1 MARFDAWVARGY
13 HAGMD
18 YLVRS
23 AAERRDP
30 SLLLRDARSILV
42 GAVRYVAGPAE
53 PASPLSG
60 EVAGYARGGDYHLRV
75 GAMGS
80 ELATYLRTRFDA
92 RAAEYVDT
100 GAILERLWAA
110 HAGVGWIGKNA
121 LVLNRE
127 SGSYFFLA
135 VVVTDLELPPDAPA
149 LDECGQC
156 TLCIEACP
164 TGAIVEPKVVD
175 SRLCLSYHTIELR
188 GEFPREH
195 REAAGAHLFG
205 CDECQTACPWN
216 RAGAAPA
223 APGEEGDAGARL
235 DLVSVLSMTLAEY
248 TERFRGSAMKRAT
261 YHGLRRNAA
270 INLGNALRAPGGRSA
285 ADPGALAA
293 LTRAAAD
300 PEPTVA
306 EAASWALAAIA

>member
-1 MARFDAWVARGY
+1 
-13 HAGMD
+13 MD
-18 YLVRS
+18 YLVRG
-23 AAERRDP
+23 AAERRSP

-42 GAVRYVAGPAE
+42 GAVRYDAGPDA
-53 PASPLSG
+53 PANPLSG
-60 EVAGYARGGDYHLRV
+60 EVARYARGNDYHLRV
-75 GAMGS
+75 GAMAS
-80 ELATYLRTRFDA
+80 NLATFLRTRYDA

-110 HAGVGWIGKNA
+110 QSGVGWIGKNA

-135 VVVTDLELPPDAPA
+135 VVLTDLELPPDAPA

-156 TLCIEACP
+156 SLCIEACP

-175 SRLCLSYHTIELR
+175 SRLCLSYHTIEMR

-205 CDECQTACPWN
+205 CDACQTACPWN
-216 RAGAAPA
+216 RDVAPPRRAAEEDAEA
-223 APGEEGDAGARL
+223 AL
-235 DLVSVLSMTLAEY
+235 DLVSVLSMSLAEY

-270 INLGNALRAPGGRSA
+270 INLGNALRAAGERSA
-285 ADPGALAA
+285 PDPRAIAA
-293 LTRAAAD
+293 LTQAASD

-306 EAASWALAAIA
+306 EAASWALAAID

>member
-1 MARFDAWVARGY
+1 MHGVQGSMAQGHRGGSRRPRRRGSSLQVHHVVRRRRLLSRSPLPPGLLRVPLRRLRARRDRSRGTDRRHALGSDAPPRHQFSRRPSGGRRQAPPLTPSAARAEIAERGRAIGFDHLGVAAATPPPEVARFDAWVARGY

-188 GEFPREH
+188 G
-195 REAAGAHLFG
+195 
-205 CDECQTACPWN
+205 
-216 RAGAAPA
+216 
-223 APGEEGDAGARL
+223 
-235 DLVSVLSMTLAEY
+235 
-248 TERFRGSAMKRAT
+248 
-261 YHGLRRNAA
+261 
-270 INLGNALRAPGGRSA
+270 
-285 ADPGALAA
+285 
-293 LTRAAAD
+293 
-300 PEPTVA
+300 
-306 EAASWALAAIA
+306 